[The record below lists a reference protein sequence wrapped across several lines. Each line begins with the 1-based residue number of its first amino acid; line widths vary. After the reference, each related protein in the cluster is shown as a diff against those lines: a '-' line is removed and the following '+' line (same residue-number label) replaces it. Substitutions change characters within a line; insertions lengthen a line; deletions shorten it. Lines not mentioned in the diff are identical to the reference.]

1 MIKYH
6 DIITFT
12 SNYCIIENKNSKC
25 ETSKKKK
32 KERKFPKRNL
42 SGKTMFE
49 LKLIIITTPKE
60 HLVSCIYGRNKNV
73 TVANS
78 II

>member
-6 DIITFT
+6 DVITFT
-12 SNYCIIENKNSKC
+12 SNYYIIENKNSKC

-32 KERKFPKRNL
+32 RKKRKFPKRNL

-49 LKLIIITTPKE
+49 LIIIATPKE
-60 HLVSCIYGRNKNV
+60 HLVSYIHGRNKNV